1 MINKENEKKKNQ
13 TINISLAPPIS
24 CVGVKGKRKRK
35 TSRSR
40 LIKAF
45 ANFFSC
51 FLRSLFVEGPGA
63 FQEGISA
70 GSSLCFTAFL
80 GLCLMPEVYYTSNA
94 VFYVPLSQQL
104 LSPIFDIRPFQVFSS
119 ASSTSIDISRYRT
132 VSTPPSDFSPLHSS
146 TLKSFDCNLLTRI
159 QKKK

>member
-45 ANFFSC
+45 ANFFFLLLAFIVRGRPWSIPGTFLSWKLSLLYSFSRVVFDARGLLHFQC
-51 FLRSLFVEGPGA
+51 GFLRSTL
-63 FQEGISA
+63 SA
-70 GSSLCFTAFL
+70 VALLIIVLSRFSLL
-80 GLCLMPEVYYTSNA
+80 PRQR
-94 VFYVPLSQQL
+94 LSIYL
-104 LSPIFDIRPFQVFSS
+104 VIEPF
-119 ASSTSIDISRYRT
+119 
-132 VSTPPSDFSPLHSS
+132 PPLH
-146 TLKSFDCNLLTRI
+146 LTSRRSI
-159 QKKK
+159 HRH

>member
-24 CVGVKGKRKRK
+24 CVGVKGKRKKK

-70 GSSLCFTAFL
+70 GSSLCFTAFP

-94 VFYVPLSQQL
+94 VFYVPFSQQL
-104 LSPIFDIRPFQVFSS
+104 LSPYLIFVLSRFSLLPRQRLSIYLVIEPF
-119 ASSTSIDISRYRT
+119 
-132 VSTPPSDFSPLHSS
+132 PPLH
-146 TLKSFDCNLLTRI
+146 LTSRRSI
-159 QKKK
+159 HRH